1 MYVLLTG
8 GVALV
13 PMRHLEHRN
22 ATPFS
27 KIMTP
32 FFGKK
37 CYICATETKSLK
49 IKELKNMKTK
59 LYMIALA
66 AISMML
72 GSCSD
77 SNSEFSQDYLADT
90 PIKLN
95 VSVDEPTT
103 RAGYSSTELPEGFW
117 LTVVHYLD
125 SYHNVP
131 DGTYSYEVWAKKV
144 GDIWKTYKTY
154 ELDDGTLGVTD
165 EEVTMLWA
173 NMKDNVD
180 VMAYTKIQNFTIPTA
195 QTSDEQLKQA
205 DVLYM
210 PPTDIDPSKEGIK
223 VALQHAMSKINLTI
237 ELGSEFE
244 FTEDINKK
252 ITDVKIDGSLVSD
265 WFTLDGQHQTEG
277 NPQTITPFYTGATPF
292 SKDANGVITKAT
304 ATYEAILIP
313 QTIAS
318 GKFTVSF
325 KVDGKL
331 YEWVYNNEAGLTL
344 APSTAYTLKLIAGDD
359 KVQPVSF
366 SVAPWNAGNGENGE
380 EKETD

>member
-1 MYVLLTG
+1 
-8 GVALV
+8 
-13 PMRHLEHRN
+13 MR
-22 ATPFS
+22 
-27 KIMTP
+27 
-32 FFGKK
+32 
-37 CYICATETKSLK
+37 
-49 IKELKNMKTK
+49 TK

-103 RAGYSSTELPEGFW
+103 RAGYSSTELPEGFG
-117 LTVVHYLD
+117 LDVVHYLD
-125 SYHNVP
+125 SDHKVP
-131 DGTYSYEVWAKKV
+131 DSKYSYLVWVKKV
-144 GDIWKTYKTY
+144 GDSWKTYK
-154 ELDDGTLGVTD
+154 LDEETRVGTD

-210 PPTDIDPSKEGIK
+210 PPTDYPPSKEGIK

-252 ITDVKIDGSLVSD
+252 ITDIKIDGSLVSD
-265 WFTLDGQHQTEG
+265 WFTLDGQHHTEG
-277 NPQTITPFYTGATPF
+277 NPQTITPLYTGATPF
-292 SKDANGVITKAT
+292 SKDANGVITKT
-304 ATYEAILIP
+304 STTYEAILIP

-331 YEWVYNNEAGLTL
+331 YEWAYNKKLTL
-344 APSTAYTLKLIAGDD
+344 ASTTAYTLKLIAGDD

-366 SVAPWNAGNGENGE
+366 SVAPWKAGNGENGE